1 MEGTNLLDE
10 MTQKNAPIQNH
21 AINLN
26 KGSENSAFTMGFS
39 YTSQKPTVAVPDD
52 EVGSGFDRYT
62 IRLNSEHTLI
72 KLKDLDLL
80 KVGETMTMVYS
91 DKKGLD
97 QATGQTTWNDFRNA
111 FKTSPL
117 FPA

>member
-1 MEGTNLLDE
+1 MYK
-10 MTQKNAPIQNH
+10 MWI
-21 AINLN
+21 
-26 KGSENSAFTMGFS
+26 SVS
-39 YTSQKPTVAVPDD
+39 YTHLPDD

-117 FPA
+117 FPACLLYTSIVIVMQSGKRQRYFRQNIER

>member
-1 MEGTNLLDE
+1 
-10 MTQKNAPIQNH
+10 
-21 AINLN
+21 
-26 KGSENSAFTMGFS
+26 MGFS

-80 KVGETMTMVYS
+80 KVGETMTMVYPIRR
-91 DKKGLD
+91 GLTKRPVKRRGTILEMLLK
-97 QATGQTTWNDFRNA
+97 QVLCSQHMTKLPESLQIR
-111 FKTSPL
+111 
-117 FPA
+117 